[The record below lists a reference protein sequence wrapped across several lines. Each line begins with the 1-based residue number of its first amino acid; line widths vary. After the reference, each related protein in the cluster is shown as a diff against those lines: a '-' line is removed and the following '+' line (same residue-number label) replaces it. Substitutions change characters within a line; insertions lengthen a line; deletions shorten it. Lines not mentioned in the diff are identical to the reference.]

1 MRSSAEVDDAW
12 FLGSGVYWAGRLTR
26 SLPWYPRYTGYCRV
40 TLIERAWWPS
50 VCDPSAEKGVEGKMA
65 NLTIS
70 IEDELLKRA
79 RVRAAV
85 EGTSVNAVLRAYLEE
100 WTTRRQV
107 YRDAGNDFL
116 RIVGEGKVGS
126 GGNRWTRDELHDR

>member
-1 MRSSAEVDDAW
+1 
-12 FLGSGVYWAGRLTR
+12 
-26 SLPWYPRYTGYCRV
+26 
-40 TLIERAWWPS
+40 
-50 VCDPSAEKGVEGKMA
+50 MA

-85 EGTSVNAVLRAYLEE
+85 EGTSVNAVLRAYLED

-107 YRDAGNDFL
+107 YRDAGEDFI
-116 RIVGEGKVGS
+116 RIVGAWKAGS
-126 GGNRWTRDELHDR
+126 GGRHWTRDELYDR

>member
-1 MRSSAEVDDAW
+1 
-12 FLGSGVYWAGRLTR
+12 
-26 SLPWYPRYTGYCRV
+26 
-40 TLIERAWWPS
+40 
-50 VCDPSAEKGVEGKMA
+50 MA

-79 RVRAAV
+79 RVRAAA

-107 YRDAGNDFL
+107 YRDAGDDFL
-116 RIVGEGKVGS
+116 RIVGEGKAGS
-126 GGNRWTRDELHDR
+126 CGNRWTRDELHDR